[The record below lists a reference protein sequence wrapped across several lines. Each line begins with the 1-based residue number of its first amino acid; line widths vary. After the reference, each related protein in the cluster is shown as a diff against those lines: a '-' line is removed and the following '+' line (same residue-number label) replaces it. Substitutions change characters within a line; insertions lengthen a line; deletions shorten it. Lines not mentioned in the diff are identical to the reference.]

1 MRKTAIISTLCAL
14 PFLII
19 GDNLMLVSIIGV
31 MFFSMTMS
39 ITLGLLASVLKQ
51 TPGLAFGL
59 TTIGLFLRNGTYIC
73 F

>member
-1 MRKTAIISTLCAL
+1 MAIISTLCAL

-31 MFFSMTMS
+31 MFFSMTMA
-39 ITLGLLASVLKQ
+39 ITLGLLVSALKKA
-51 TPGLAFGL
+51 PGLAFGL
-59 TTIGLFLRNGTYIC
+59 TTIGLFLRNITNIY